1 VEAQPIN
8 GTGFEPTPA
17 AVQISGYVFS
27 GLVQGAILGS
37 PDFLF
42 LQAAME
48 PLDGAVAFWMMV
60 GRAAMRDAK

>member
-1 VEAQPIN
+1 MTLDLLRVEQWN
-8 GTGFEPTPA
+8 LSMEPVSNRA
-17 AVQISGYVFS
+17 AVQIS
-27 GLVQGAILGS
+27 GAILGS

-48 PLDGAVAFWMMV
+48 PLDVAVAFWMMV